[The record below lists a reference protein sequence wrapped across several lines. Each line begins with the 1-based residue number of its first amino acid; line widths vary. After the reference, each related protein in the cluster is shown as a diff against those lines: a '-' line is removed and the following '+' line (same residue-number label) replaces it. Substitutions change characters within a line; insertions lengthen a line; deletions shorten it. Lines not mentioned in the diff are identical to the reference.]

1 MATYY
6 ASRVSTSNTALAGD
20 FPARYSEQLVSQFAE
35 FTVGVSLSTDTIQLF
50 NVPAGATIL
59 DLYISSGGTQG
70 ANSDSVFT
78 VGDGSSTARF
88 ITTAG
93 GLCLRSGGGISRMN
107 AHAGTGYVYTAADTI
122 DLLVTTAGTGQT
134 TTGVIRAMVLYA
146 PNR

>member
-6 ASRVSTSNTALAGD
+6 ASRVSSSNTALGAVI
-20 FPARYSEQLVSQFAE
+20 PARASEGLISQVAE
-35 FTVGVSLSTDTIQLF
+35 FTVGTALSTDTIQLF
-50 NVPAGATIL
+50 TVPVGATIL

-107 AHAGTGYVYTAADTI
+107 AHAGTGYVYTAEDTI

>member
-6 ASRVSTSNTALAGD
+6 ASRVSSSNTALGTVI
-20 FPARYSEQLVSQFAE
+20 PARYSENMIWQVAE
-35 FTVGVSLSTDTIQLF
+35 FTVGVALSTDTIQLCT
-50 NVPAGATIL
+50 VPIGATIL

-78 VGDGSSTARF
+78 VGDGNSTARF

-107 AHAGTGYVYTAADTI
+107 AHAGTGYVYTVEDTI

-134 TTGVIRAMVLYA
+134 TTGVIRAVVIYA